1 MRVVLDLLGATH
13 SGSRTSIRLVFPIH
27 REEQDR
33 YLIRSLKPMQRKKM
47 LAWRRRGVQCRMIRG
62 RVLRA

>member
-13 SGSRTSIRLVFPIH
+13 SGSRTSIRLVFSIR

-33 YLIRSLKPMQRKKM
+33 YLIRSLQPMQR
-47 LAWRRRGVQCRMIRG
+47 
-62 RVLRA
+62 